1 MIQIPRHPNP
11 TPPASKVKMS
21 GNPPATGPRLG
32 IIGCGQLARMTTIS
46 AQQLGCEVVVLE
58 NNHHS
63 PAAAFASR
71 PVVGDWETM
80 DALLELASQV
90 DVITLENEFVDAG
103 HLAQL
108 ESAGH
113 TILPSSRTMA
123 LVQDKYTQKKALE
136 SAGLPIPGIRA
147 TANEAELLA
156 AIHELGL
163 PVVLKARRNAYD
175 GKGNATIRSLTE
187 VESAWRQL
195 GGHRGNPLFAE
206 EFCPFSAELA
216 VIITRGQNGEA
227 AVYPVVETV
236 QKDHIC
242 HLVRAPAQIPAELA
256 ARAAAIARLAVEAVG
271 AVGSFGVE
279 MFLAANGE
287 ILINELAP
295 RVHNSGHYTIEACV
309 CSQFENH
316 VRAVLG
322 LPLGSTRM
330 VAPAAVMVNL
340 LGTASAS
347 GRALGFADALA
358 VPDAHVH
365 LYGKAA
371 SDRGR
376 KMGHVTA
383 LGETLAD
390 AEQAAIRCA
399 EKIHFGTLS

>member
-1 MIQIPRHPNP
+1 MQE
-11 TPPASKVKMS
+11 TTATTLQAADFSQ
-21 GNPPATGPRLG
+21 PPATGPRLG
-32 IIGCGQLARMTTIS
+32 IIGGGQLARMTSIS

-58 NNHHS
+58 NNRYS
-63 PAAAFASR
+63 PAAAFASCS
-71 PVVGDWETM
+71 VVGDWETL

-103 HLAQL
+103 HLAQV
-108 ESAGH
+108 EAAGH
-113 TILPSSRTMA
+113 TVLPSSHTMA

-136 SAGLPIPGIRA
+136 SAGLPIPRIRA
-147 TANEAELLA
+147 TASEEELLA
-156 AIHELGL
+156 AIEALGL

-175 GKGNATIRSLTE
+175 GKGNATIRNLTE
-187 VESAWRQL
+187 VDSAWRQL
-195 GGHRGNPLFAE
+195 GGHCGNLLFVE
-206 EFCPFSAELA
+206 EFCAFSAELA

-227 AVYPVVETV
+227 AIYPVVETV

-242 HLVRAPAQIPAELA
+242 HLVRAPAQISVEIA
-256 ARAAAIARLAVEAVG
+256 ARVADIAQQAVEAVG

-295 RVHNSGHYTIEACV
+295 RVHNSGHYTIEACAY
-309 CSQFENH
+309 SQFENH

-330 VAPAAVMVNL
+330 LAPAAVMVNL
-340 LGTASAS
+340 LGSAPVS
-347 GRALGFADALA
+347 GRAHGIAEALA

-365 LYGKAA
+365 LYGKAT

-383 LGETLAD
+383 LGDTLVD